1 MIFKNSKLFANELD
15 QNDPLKSF
23 RDQFYYP
30 KDKNGEEVLYLCGNS
45 LGLQP
50 KSVRPLV
57 EMELNVWEKD
67 GVLGQHG
74 RWEKFHEKL
83 MANSA
88 RLVGA
93 IPSEVVV
100 MNALTVNI
108 NLLLISFYQPTKNR
122 HKIIIEKGAFPSD
135 QYAVESHFHLHG
147 YDPKDSLIELTPRT
161 GETTLRTDDIV
172 NTINDVGEELATI
185 IMGGVNYYTG
195 QAFDMETI
203 TKAGKSVGA
212 FVGFDL
218 AHAAGNIDLN
228 LHDWNV
234 DFAAWCTYKYLC
246 AGPGAPSGIFVNKK
260 HHHWTGP
267 RLVGW
272 WGQNKQ
278 TRFDM
283 GPDFDPIKTVEG
295 WQISNAPVL
304 GMAPLLAS
312 MQIYDDVGMIVICDK
327 SKIMT
332 GYMEFLLKEN
342 LPEINIITPNDP
354 NQRGCQLS
362 LVIPGGKA
370 IFESISQ
377 KGVVCD
383 WREPNVIR
391 VAPHPLYNQYSEV
404 YNFVQIILHTI
415 LG

>member
-1 MIFKNSKLFANELD
+1 LIFKNSKLFANELD
-15 QNDPLKSF
+15 QNDPLKPY

-30 KDKNGEEVLYLCGNS
+30 KDENGEEVLYLCGNS

-50 KSVRPLV
+50 KSVRSFV

-312 MQIYDDVGMIVICDK
+312 MQIYDDVGMIAICDK

>member
-267 RLVGW
+267 RLAGW

-283 GPDFDPIKTVEG
+283 GPDFDPIQTVEG

-312 MQIYDDVGMIVICDK
+312 MKIYDDVGMIAICDK